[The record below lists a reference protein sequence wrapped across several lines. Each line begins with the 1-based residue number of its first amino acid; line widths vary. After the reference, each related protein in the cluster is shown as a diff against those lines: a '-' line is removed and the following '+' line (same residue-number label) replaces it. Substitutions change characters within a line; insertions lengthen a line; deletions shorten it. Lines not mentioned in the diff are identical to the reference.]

1 MTEPKSVSYVC
12 GSCFHWEEAKDL
24 PGPVTIGDARRGICF
39 GAPPACR
46 AVIDRHTQI
55 QTGQANM
62 RPLTKATERACG
74 AFMPHD
80 MAAQLGLQSANDLN
94 G

>member
-1 MTEPKSVSYVC
+1 MNEPKPVSYVC

-24 PGPVTIGDARRGICF
+24 PAFEIGAARRGICF

-46 AVIDRHTQI
+46 PVLDRRTGDQV
-55 QTGQANM
+55 GQANM

-74 AFMPHD
+74 HFMPAD
-80 MAAQLGLQSANDLN
+80 AAAQLGLSSADDLN